1 MADSKSDDD
10 IFVKEVEEEIKQENL
25 LNLWKRF
32 GKIIIAVV
40 TLFII
45 GIAGFKGWESYDRNQ
60 RENQSLNYNNLINSL
75 AEGSNNKALLILESM
90 ETNQVRSYSTLTK
103 LINPTILN
111 SSGNSREKSLSY
123 ENIMQN
129 NSVEPIFRDLALIL
143 WGYDNLSSSKPSKIT
158 TKLARLNDSASP
170 WRHSAREI
178 IALSEK
184 RAGNREKA
192 RSILKGLIDDAT
204 TPNGLRTR
212 ASEILSLMKK

>member
-1 MADSKSDDD
+1 MADSKSEDD

-32 GKIIIAVV
+32 GKIVMSVV

-60 RENQSLNYNNLINSL
+60 RESQSRNYNNLINSL
-75 AEGSNNKALLILESM
+75 AEGSDKKAFLILESM
-90 ETNQVRSYSTLTK
+90 KENQVRSYSTLTK

-111 SSGNSREKSLSY
+111 SSTKSSEKPISY
-123 ENIMQN
+123 EEIMQN
-129 NSVEPIFRDLALIL
+129 DSIEPIFRDLALIL
-143 WGYDNLSSSKPSKIT
+143 WGYDNLSRLQPSKIT
-158 TKLARLNDSASP
+158 AKLTRLNDSSSP

-184 RAGNREKA
+184 RRGSKEKA
-192 RSILKGLIDDAT
+192 KTILKGLIDDVT
-204 TPNGLRTR
+204 TPNGIRSR
-212 ASEILSLMKK
+212 ASEILSLMKN

>member
-1 MADSKSDDD
+1 MADSKSEDD

-32 GKIIIAVV
+32 GKIVMSVV

-60 RENQSLNYNNLINSL
+60 REYQSRNYNNLINSL
-75 AEGSNNKALLILESM
+75 AEGSDKKAFLILESM
-90 ETNQVRSYSTLTK
+90 KENQVRSYSTLTK

-111 SSGNSREKSLSY
+111 SSTKSSEKPISY
-123 ENIMQN
+123 EEIMQN
-129 NSVEPIFRDLALIL
+129 DSVEPIFRDLALIL
-143 WGYDNLSSSKPSKIT
+143 WGYDNLSGSQPSKIT
-158 TKLARLNDSASP
+158 AKLARLNDSASP

-184 RAGNREKA
+184 HSGSKEKA
-192 RSILKGLIDDAT
+192 KTILKGLIDDVT
-204 TPNGLRTR
+204 TPNGIRSR
-212 ASEILSLMKK
+212 ASEILSLMKN